1 MTEVNDDLIWNNI
14 RMIRLKHYTNN
25 IRIECEAKLK
35 HSRNNGNQKKNNV
48 KQSAACF
55 YKYMMQL
62 TSLF

>member
-14 RMIRLKHYTNN
+14 RMVRLKYNTNN
-25 IRIECEAKLK
+25 IRIEYEAKLK
-35 HSRNNGNQKKNNV
+35 DNHNNDNQKNNV

>member
-14 RMIRLKHYTNN
+14 RMVGLKYNTNN
-25 IRIECEAKLK
+25 IRIEYEAKLK
-35 HSRNNGNQKKNNV
+35 DNHNNDNRKNNV